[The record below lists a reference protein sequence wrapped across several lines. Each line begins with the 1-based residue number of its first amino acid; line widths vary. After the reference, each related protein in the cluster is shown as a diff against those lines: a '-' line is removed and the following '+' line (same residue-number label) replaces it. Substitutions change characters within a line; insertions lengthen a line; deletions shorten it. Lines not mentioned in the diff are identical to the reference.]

1 MAEELMGTEIGLAF
15 IIIGILLFLV
25 EATMPGFLVAVPGTV
40 LISLGILMSFDI
52 VSGIWLLPIGLVVG
66 LGSLYGT
73 VKFYQTFATPDTPS
87 HMDIESYVG
96 RTGKVTKVV
105 SPDTTSGKVRVD
117 RHFSVPGF
125 PTEMRA
131 ITCDSCNSDIAVGT
145 SVEVVSAEGITL
157 TVKPKE

>member
-1 MAEELMGTEIGLAF
+1 MAEELLGTEIGLAF

-40 LISLGILMSFDI
+40 LIALGILMSFDI
-52 VSGIWLLPIGLVVG
+52 VTGIWLLPIGLVVG

-73 VKFYQTFATPDTPS
+73 VKFYQTFAPPDTPS
-87 HMDIESYVG
+87 EMSIESYVG
-96 RTGKVTKVV
+96 KTGKVTKAV
-105 SPDTTSGKVRVD
+105 SPDTASGKVRVN
-117 RHFSVPGF
+117 RE
-125 PTEMRA
+125 EMRA

-157 TVKPKE
+157 TVEPKE

>member
-1 MAEELMGTEIGLAF
+1 MAEELLGTEIGLAF

-40 LISLGILMSFDI
+40 LIALGILMSFDI

-73 VKFYQTFATPDTPS
+73 VKFYQSFATPDTPS
-87 HMDIESYVG
+87 EMSIESYVG
-96 RTGKVTKVV
+96 RAGKVTVAV
-105 SPDTTSGKVRVD
+105 SPDTASGKVRIE
-117 RHFSVPGF
+117 RE
-125 PTEMRA
+125 EMRA

>member
-1 MAEELMGTEIGLAF
+1 MAEELLGTEIGLAF

-40 LISLGILMSFDI
+40 LIALGILMSFEI
-52 VSGIWLLPIGLVVG
+52 VTGIWLLPIGLVVG

-87 HMDIESYVG
+87 EMSIESYVG
-96 RTGKVTKVV
+96 KTGKVTKAV
-105 SPDTTSGKVRVD
+105 SPDTASGKVRVE
-117 RHFSVPGF
+117 RE
-125 PTEMRA
+125 EMRA
-131 ITCDSCNSDIAVGT
+131 ITCNSCNSDIAVGT

>member
-40 LISLGILMSFDI
+40 LIALGILMSFDI
-52 VSGIWLLPIGLVVG
+52 VTGIWLLPIGLVVG

-87 HMDIESYVG
+87 EMSIESFVG
-96 RTGKVTKVV
+96 MSGKVTKAI
-105 SPDTTSGKVRVD
+105 TSDSIGKVRVD
-117 RHFSVPGF
+117 RE
-125 PTEMRA
+125 EMRA
-131 ITCDSCNSDIAVGT
+131 ISESDLSVGI

-157 TVKPKE
+157 TVKPKK

>member
-1 MAEELMGTEIGLAF
+1 MAEELLGTEIGLAF

-40 LISLGILMSFDI
+40 LIALGILMSFDI
-52 VSGIWLLPIGLVVG
+52 VTGIWLLPIGLVVG

-87 HMDIESYVG
+87 EMSIESYVG
-96 RTGKVTKVV
+96 KTGKVTKAV
-105 SPDTTSGKVRVD
+105 SPDTASGKVRID
-117 RHFSVPGF
+117 RE
-125 PTEMRA
+125 EMRA
-131 ITCDSCNSDIAVGT
+131 ITCDSCNSDIAIGT
-145 SVEVVSAEGITL
+145 SIEVLSAEGITL

>member
-1 MAEELMGTEIGLAF
+1 MAEELLGTEIGLAF

-40 LISLGILMSFDI
+40 LIALGILMSFDI
-52 VSGIWLLPIGLVVG
+52 VTGIWLLPIGLVVG

-73 VKFYQTFATPDTPS
+73 VKFYQSFATPDTPS
-87 HMDIESYVG
+87 EMSIESYVG
-96 RTGKVTKVV
+96 RAGKVTVAV
-105 SPDTTSGKVRVD
+105 SPDTASGKVRIE
-117 RHFSVPGF
+117 RE
-125 PTEMRA
+125 EMRA

>member
-1 MAEELMGTEIGLAF
+1 MAEELLGTEIGLAF

-40 LISLGILMSFDI
+40 LIALGILMSFDI

-87 HMDIESYVG
+87 EMSIESYVG
-96 RTGKVTKVV
+96 RTGKVTKAV
-105 SPDTTSGKVRVD
+105 SPDTASGKIRVD
-117 RHFSVPGF
+117 RE
-125 PTEMRA
+125 EMRA

-145 SVEVVSAEGITL
+145 SIEVVSAEGITL

>member
-40 LISLGILMSFDI
+40 LIALGILMSFDI
-52 VSGIWLLPIGLVVG
+52 VTGIWLLPIGLVVG

-87 HMDIESYVG
+87 EMSIESYVG
-96 RTGKVTKVV
+96 KIGKVTKAV
-105 SPDTTSGKVRVD
+105 SPETASGKVRVD
-117 RHFSVPGF
+117 RE
-125 PTEMRA
+125 EMRA

>member
-1 MAEELMGTEIGLAF
+1 MAEELLEGEIGLAF

-40 LISLGILMSFDI
+40 LIALGILMSFEI
-52 VSGIWLLPIGLVVG
+52 VTGIWLLPIGLVVG

-73 VKFYQTFATPDTPS
+73 VKFYQTFAPPDTPS
-87 HMDIESYVG
+87 EMSIESYVG
-96 RTGKVTKVV
+96 KTGKVTKAV
-105 SPDTTSGKVRVD
+105 SPDTASGKIRVD
-117 RHFSVPGF
+117 RE
-125 PTEMRA
+125 EMRA

>member
-1 MAEELMGTEIGLAF
+1 MGSEIGLAF

-40 LISLGILMSFDI
+40 LIALGILMSFEI

-87 HMDIESYVG
+87 EMSIESYVG
-96 RTGKVTKVV
+96 KTGKVTKAV
-105 SPDTTSGKVRVD
+105 SPDTASGKVRVD
-117 RHFSVPGF
+117 RE
-125 PTEMRA
+125 EMRA

>member
-1 MAEELMGTEIGLAF
+1 MAEELLGTEIGLAF

-40 LISLGILMSFDI
+40 LIALGILMSFDI
-52 VSGIWLLPIGLVVG
+52 VTGIWLLPVGLVVG

-87 HMDIESYVG
+87 EMSIESYVG
-96 RTGKVTKVV
+96 KTGKVTKAV
-105 SPDTTSGKVRVD
+105 SPDTASGKVRVE
-117 RHFSVPGF
+117 RE
-125 PTEMRA
+125 EMRA

>member
-1 MAEELMGTEIGLAF
+1 MAGELIGDQIGLIF
-15 IIIGILLFLV
+15 IIMGILLFAIEV
-25 EATMPGFLVAVPGTV
+25 WMPGFLVAVPGTV
-40 LISLGILMSFDI
+40 LIALGILMSFEI
-52 VSGIWLLPIGLVVG
+52 VTGIWLLPIGLVVG

-87 HMDIESYVG
+87 EMSIEFYVG
-96 RTGKVTKVV
+96 MTGEVIKAV
-105 SPDTTSGKVRVD
+105 SPDTASGKVRVD
-117 RHFSVPGF
+117 RQGRHA
-125 PTEMRA
+125 EMRA

>member
-40 LISLGILMSFDI
+40 LIALGILMSFDI
-52 VSGIWLLPIGLVVG
+52 VTGIWLLPIGLVVG

-87 HMDIESYVG
+87 EMSIESYVG
-96 RTGKVTKVV
+96 KIGKVTKAV
-105 SPDTTSGKVRVD
+105 SPETASGKVRVD
-117 RHFSVPGF
+117 RE
-125 PTEMRA
+125 EMRA

-145 SVEVVSAEGITL
+145 SIEVVSAEGITL
-157 TVKPKE
+157 TVEPKK

>member
-40 LISLGILMSFDI
+40 LIALGILMSFDI
-52 VSGIWLLPIGLVVG
+52 VTGIWLLPIGLVVG

-87 HMDIESYVG
+87 EMSIESFVG
-96 RTGKVTKVV
+96 MSGKVTKAIT
-105 SPDTTSGKVRVD
+105 PDSVGKVRVA
-117 RHFSVPGF
+117 RE
-125 PTEMRA
+125 EMRA
-131 ITCDSCNSDIAVGT
+131 ISESDLSVGI
-145 SVEVVSAEGITL
+145 SVKVVSAEGITL
-157 TVKPKE
+157 TVEPKE

>member
-1 MAEELMGTEIGLAF
+1 MAEELLGTEIGLAF

-40 LISLGILMSFDI
+40 LIALGILMSFDI

-87 HMDIESYVG
+87 EMSIESYVG
-96 RTGKVTKVV
+96 KIGKVTKAV
-105 SPDTTSGKVRVD
+105 SPDTASGKVRVE
-117 RHFSVPGF
+117 RE
-125 PTEMRA
+125 EMRA
-131 ITCDSCNSDIAVGT
+131 ITCNSCNSDIAVGT

>member
-1 MAEELMGTEIGLAF
+1 MAEELLGTEIGLAF

-40 LISLGILMSFDI
+40 LIALGILMSFDI

-73 VKFYQTFATPDTPS
+73 VKFYQSFATPDTPS
-87 HMDIESYVG
+87 ELSIESYVG
-96 RTGKVTKVV
+96 RTGKVTKAV
-105 SPDTTSGKVRVD
+105 SPDTASGKVRVE
-117 RHFSVPGF
+117 RE
-125 PTEMRA
+125 EMRA

>member
-40 LISLGILMSFDI
+40 LIALGILMSFDI
-52 VSGIWLLPIGLVVG
+52 VTGIWLLPIGLVVG

-73 VKFYQTFATPDTPS
+73 VKFYQTFAPPDTPS
-87 HMDIESYVG
+87 EMSIESYVG
-96 RTGKVTKVV
+96 KIGKVTKAV
-105 SPDTTSGKVRVD
+105 SPDTASGKVRVD
-117 RHFSVPGF
+117 RE
-125 PTEMRA
+125 EMRA

>member
-1 MAEELMGTEIGLAF
+1 MAEELLGTEIGLAF

-40 LISLGILMSFDI
+40 LIALGILMSFDI
-52 VSGIWLLPIGLVVG
+52 VTGIWLLPIGLVVG

-87 HMDIESYVG
+87 EMSIESYVG
-96 RTGKVTKVV
+96 KTGKVTKAV
-105 SPDTTSGKVRVD
+105 SPDTASGKVRID
-117 RHFSVPGF
+117 RE
-125 PTEMRA
+125 EMRA

-145 SVEVVSAEGITL
+145 SVEVMSAEGITL

>member
-1 MAEELMGTEIGLAF
+1 MAEELLGTEIGLAF

-40 LISLGILMSFDI
+40 LIALGILMSFDI

-87 HMDIESYVG
+87 EMSIESYVG
-96 RTGKVTKVV
+96 KTGKVTKAV
-105 SPDTTSGKVRVD
+105 SPDTASGKVRID
-117 RHFSVPGF
+117 RE
-125 PTEMRA
+125 EMRA
-131 ITCDSCNSDIAVGT
+131 ITCDACNSDIAVGT

>member
-1 MAEELMGTEIGLAF
+1 MAEELLGTEIGLAF

-40 LISLGILMSFDI
+40 LIALGILMSFDI
-52 VSGIWLLPIGLVVG
+52 VTGIWLLPIGLVVG

-73 VKFYQTFATPDTPS
+73 VKFYQTFAPPDTPS
-87 HMDIESYVG
+87 EMSIESYVG
-96 RTGKVTKVV
+96 KIGKVTKAV
-105 SPDTTSGKVRVD
+105 SPDTASGKVRVD
-117 RHFSVPGF
+117 RE
-125 PTEMRA
+125 EMRA

-145 SVEVVSAEGITL
+145 SVKVVSAEGITL

>member
-40 LISLGILMSFDI
+40 LIALGILMSFDI
-52 VSGIWLLPIGLVVG
+52 VTGIWLLPIGLVVG

-73 VKFYQTFATPDTPS
+73 VKFYQTFAPPDTPS
-87 HMDIESYVG
+87 EMSIESYVG
-96 RTGKVTKVV
+96 KIGKVTKAV
-105 SPDTTSGKVRVD
+105 SLDTASGKVRVD
-117 RHFSVPGF
+117 RE
-125 PTEMRA
+125 EMRA

>member
-1 MAEELMGTEIGLAF
+1 MAEELLGTEIGLAF

-40 LISLGILMSFDI
+40 LIALGILMSFDI

-87 HMDIESYVG
+87 EMSIESYVG
-96 RTGKVTKVV
+96 KTGKVTKAV
-105 SPDTTSGKVRVD
+105 SPDTASGKVRID
-117 RHFSVPGF
+117 RE
-125 PTEMRA
+125 EMRA

>member
-1 MAEELMGTEIGLAF
+1 MAEEILEGEIGLAF

-40 LISLGILMSFDI
+40 LIALGILMSFDI
-52 VSGIWLLPIGLVVG
+52 VTGIWLLPIGLVVG

-73 VKFYQTFATPDTPS
+73 VKFYQTFAPPDTPS
-87 HMDIESYVG
+87 EMSIESYVG
-96 RTGKVTKVV
+96 KTGKVTKAV
-105 SPDTTSGKVRVD
+105 SPDTASGKVRID
-117 RHFSVPGF
+117 RE
-125 PTEMRA
+125 EMRA
-131 ITCDSCNSDIAVGT
+131 IACDACNSDIAVGT